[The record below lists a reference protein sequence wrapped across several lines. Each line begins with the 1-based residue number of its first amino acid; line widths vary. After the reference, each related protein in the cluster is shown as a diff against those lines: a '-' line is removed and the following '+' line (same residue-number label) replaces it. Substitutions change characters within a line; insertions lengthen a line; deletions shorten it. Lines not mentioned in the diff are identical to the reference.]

1 MKQNIG
7 LTEMNKEKLKYER
20 QRKKI
25 LKQALIDINTYGFNE
40 NMLIHVAEN
49 CNLAKGTLGRLFPEG
64 IYELKEYFFNQT
76 DIEMLKKIKQKEN
89 KDIRIRDKIYNGVI
103 IRLEIFQKNK
113 DSIKH
118 IFVSESSTPIK
129 SIRNLWNTAD
139 LIWRSAGD
147 TSTDYNHYTKRL
159 LLSWVYLSTLL
170 CWFNDKSKNIKETKL
185 FLNRRIDEVLKFGKT
200 SANIKSRISDFN
212 IFNKLISV
220 IKDLKSIKV

>member
-49 CNLAKGTLGRLFPEG
+49 CNLSKGTLGRLFPEG

-76 DIEMLKKIKQKEN
+76 DIEMLKKINQVEN
-89 KDIRIRDKIYNGVI
+89 KAIRIRDKIYNGVI

-118 IFVSESSTPIK
+118 IFVSESSSPIK
-129 SIRNLWNTAD
+129 SIKNLWNTAD

-170 CWFNDKSKNIKETKL
+170 CWFNDKSKNIEETKL

-200 SANIKSRISDFN
+200 SASIKSRISDFN

>member
-1 MKQNIG
+1 
-7 LTEMNKEKLKYER
+7 MNKEKLKYER

-40 NMLIHVAEN
+40 NMLIQVAEN
-49 CNLAKGTLGRLFPEG
+49 CNLSKGTLGRLFPEG

-118 IFVSESSTPIK
+118 IFVSESSSPIK
-129 SIRNLWNTAD
+129 SIKNLWNTAD

-170 CWFNDKSKNIKETKL
+170 CWFSDKSKNIEETKL

-200 SANIKSRISDFN
+200 SASIKSRISDFN

-220 IKDLKSIKV
+220 IKNLKSIKV

>member
-40 NMLIHVAEN
+40 NMLIQAAEN
-49 CNLAKGTLGRLFPEG
+49 CNLSKGTLGRLFPEG

-76 DIEMLKKIKQKEN
+76 DIEMLKKINHIEN

-129 SIRNLWNTAD
+129 SIKNLWNTAD

-170 CWFNDKSKNIKETKL
+170 CWFNDKSKNIEETKL

-200 SANIKSRISDFN
+200 SATIKSRISDFN

>member
-49 CNLAKGTLGRLFPEG
+49 CNLSKGTLGRLFPEG

-118 IFVSESSTPIK
+118 IFVSESSSPIK
-129 SIRNLWNTAD
+129 SIKNLWNTAD

-170 CWFNDKSKNIKETKL
+170 CWFNDKSKNIEETKL

-200 SANIKSRISDFN
+200 SASIKSRISDFN

-220 IKDLKSIKV
+220 IKNLKSIKV

>member
-40 NMLIHVAEN
+40 NMLIQAAKN
-49 CNLAKGTLGRLFPEG
+49 CNFSKGTVGRLFPEG
-64 IYELKEYFFNQT
+64 IYEMKEYFFNQT
-76 DIEMLKKIKQKEN
+76 DIEMLKKINQIEN

-220 IKDLKSIKV
+220 IKNLKSIKV

>member
-25 LKQALIDINTYGFNE
+25 LKQALIDINTYRFNE

-49 CNLAKGTLGRLFPEG
+49 CNLSKGTLGRLFPEG
-64 IYELKEYFFNQT
+64 IYELKEYFFNQA
-76 DIEMLKKIKQKEN
+76 DIEMLKKINQIEN

>member
-40 NMLIHVAEN
+40 NMLIQAAKI
-49 CNLAKGTLGRLFPEG
+49 CNFSKGTVVLLFPEG
-64 IYELKEYFFNQT
+64 IYEMKEYFFNQT
-76 DIEMLKKIKQKEN
+76 DIEMLKKINQIEN

-220 IKDLKSIKV
+220 IKDLKSI

>member
-1 MKQNIG
+1 
-7 LTEMNKEKLKYER
+7 
-20 QRKKI
+20 
-25 LKQALIDINTYGFNE
+25 
-40 NMLIHVAEN
+40 MLIHVAEN
-49 CNLAKGTLGRLFPEG
+49 CNLSKGTLGRLFPEG
-64 IYELKEYFFNQT
+64 IDELKEYFFNQT
-76 DIEMLKKIKQKEN
+76 DIEMLKKIKQIEN

-118 IFVSESSTPIK
+118 IFVSESSSPIK
-129 SIRNLWNTAD
+129 SIKNLWNTAD

-200 SANIKSRISDFN
+200 SSNIKLS
-212 IFNKLISV
+212 LIH
-220 IKDLKSIKV
+220 I